1 MADIYLDYNATTPI
15 DPQVAEA
22 ILPFV
27 QGGLNGLFGNPS
39 SGHSFGLAAREGVE
53 TARRQVAG
61 MLGCDADD
69 LIFTSGGTEANNHAI
84 KGVAGAYRERGNHI
98 ITSAVEHPAVTEVCH
113 YLEGQGFRVTYLPV
127 DEYGMV
133 HPQQVEDAI
142 IPETLLVTIMHAN
155 NEVGTVMPIAEIADI
170 AHRHGAL
177 LHSDCAQSVGKIPVR
192 VDDLGVDLLSIAG
205 HKLYAPKGIGTLYI
219 RPGVR
224 LEKLMHGANHEQDR
238 RAGTENVIEM
248 AGLGKACELIEQ
260 NLSAYAGHMAAMR
273 DRLERGLLDSGM
285 DARVNGHPRSSAAP
299 VERSGV
305 KRLPNTL
312 SISFRGVEA
321 DRVLASLPTVAASA
335 GAACHSDRVEVS
347 HVLAAMNVP
356 EEYAMGTLR
365 LTVGRF
371 TTEDEIDRAVTEIR
385 EVVGSL
391 APAPS
396 AAD

>member
-1 MADIYLDYNATTPI
+1 MNDIYLDYNATTPI
-15 DPQVAEA
+15 DPRVAEA
-22 ILPFV
+22 MLPYV
-27 QGGLNGLFGNPS
+27 HGLFGNPS
-39 SGHSFGLAAREGVE
+39 SGHSFGLS
-53 TARRQVAG
+53 ARRGVDVARGQVAS
-61 MLGCDADD
+61 MLGCSPDD

-84 KGVAGAYRERGNHI
+84 KGVAEAHCQRGNHI
-98 ITSAVEHPAVTEVCH
+98 ITSSIEHPAVTEVCR
-113 YLEGQGFRVTYLPV
+113 YLERHGFRVTYLPV
-127 DEYGMV
+127 DKFGLV
-133 HPQQVEDAI
+133 DPGDVEKAI
-142 IPETLLVTIMHAN
+142 TPETILVTVMHAN
-155 NEVGTVMPIAEIADI
+155 NEVGAIQPIAEIADI

-177 LHSDCAQSVGKIPVR
+177 VHSDCAQSVGKVPVR
-192 VDDLGVDLLSIAG
+192 VDELGVDLLSIAG
-205 HKLYAPKGIGTLYI
+205 HKLYAPKGIGALYI
-219 RPGVR
+219 RPGVK

-248 AGLGKACELIEQ
+248 AGLGRACELIER
-260 NLSAYAGHMAAMR
+260 NIPAYSAHMAAMR
-273 DRLERGLLDSGM
+273 DRLEQGLLDSAM
-285 DARVNGHPRSSAAP
+285 DARINGHPQ
-299 VERSGV
+299 
-305 KRLPNTL
+305 KRLPNTC

-371 TTEDEIDRAVTEIR
+371 TTEEEIDQAAAEIL

-391 APAPS
+391 TPVPS

>member
-22 ILPFV
+22 MLPFV
-27 QGGLNGLFGNPS
+27 KGGLNGLFGNPS
-39 SGHSFGLAAREGVE
+39 SGHSFGLAAREGVD
-53 TARRQVAG
+53 TARTQVAG
-61 MLGCDADD
+61 MLGCDIDG

-84 KGVAGAYRERGNHI
+84 SGVAGAYRERGNHI
-98 ITSAVEHPAVTEVCH
+98 ITSAVEHPAVTEVCRH
-113 YLEGQGFRVTYLPV
+113 LEGRGYRVTYLPV

-133 HPQQVEDAI
+133 DPQQVEAAI
-142 IPETLLVTIMHAN
+142 TPETLLVTIMHAN

-205 HKLYAPKGIGTLYI
+205 HKLYAPKGIGALYI

-248 AGLGKACELIEQ
+248 AGLGRACELIEQ
-260 NLSAYAGHMAAMR
+260 NLSAYAAHMAAMR

-285 DARVNGHPRSSAAP
+285 EARVNGHP
-299 VERSGV
+299 E
-305 KRLPNTL
+305 KRLPNTS

-371 TTEDEIDRAVTEIR
+371 TTEDEIDRAVAEIR

-391 APAPS
+391 APTPS

>member
-22 ILPFV
+22 MLPFV
-27 QGGLNGLFGNPS
+27 KGGLNGLFGNPS
-39 SGHSFGLAAREGVE
+39 SGHSFGLAAREGVD
-53 TARRQVAG
+53 TARKQVAG
-61 MLGCDADD
+61 MLGCDIDD

-84 KGVAGAYRERGNHI
+84 SGVAGAYRERGNHI
-98 ITSAVEHPAVTEVCH
+98 ITSAVEHPAVTEVCRH
-113 YLEGQGFRVTYLPV
+113 LEGRGYRVTYLPV

-133 HPQQVEDAI
+133 DPQQVEAAI
-142 IPETLLVTIMHAN
+142 TPETLLVTIMHAN

-205 HKLYAPKGIGTLYI
+205 HKLYAPKGIGALYI

-248 AGLGKACELIEQ
+248 AGLGRACELIEQ
-260 NLSAYAGHMAAMR
+260 NLSAYAAHMAAMR
-273 DRLERGLLDSGM
+273 DRLERGLLDSDM
-285 DARVNGHPRSSAAP
+285 EVRVNGHP
-299 VERSGV
+299 E
-305 KRLPNTL
+305 KRLPNTS

-356 EEYAMGTLR
+356 EEHAMGTLR

-371 TTEDEIDRAVTEIR
+371 TTEDEIDRAVAEIR

-391 APAPS
+391 APSPS